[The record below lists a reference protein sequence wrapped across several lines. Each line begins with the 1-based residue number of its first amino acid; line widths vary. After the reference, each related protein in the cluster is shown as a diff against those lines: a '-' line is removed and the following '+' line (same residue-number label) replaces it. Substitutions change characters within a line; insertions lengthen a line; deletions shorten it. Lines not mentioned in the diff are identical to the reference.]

1 MRKILFLALLILIA
15 LFMISCNGRVMKML
29 ESSISYLEKHKLYG
43 ETEDFR
49 IVVTVGVKEVIPI
62 VDGIKGETADF
73 VKIALI
79 PLKLGGMDNS
89 YAFQYGEFSD
99 KFSPDMIKYQLGAML
114 NYDKALNEIE
124 ITVNNDKLII
134 PLYDINDSETSYH
147 DALQIS
153 AEALKQMIN
162 ANTDKGS
169 LNREIYITIIEDT
182 MSENKFYYYVG
193 FLGANSLYSATL
205 IDPYTKKAIAVRP

>member
-1 MRKILFLALLILIA
+1 MMRKILFLALLILIA

-73 VKIALI
+73 VKIVLI

-124 ITVNNDKLII
+124 ITDNNDKLII
-134 PLYDINDSETSYH
+134 PLYDINDS
-147 DALQIS
+147 
-153 AEALKQMIN
+153 
-162 ANTDKGS
+162 
-169 LNREIYITIIEDT
+169 
-182 MSENKFYYYVG
+182 
-193 FLGANSLYSATL
+193 
-205 IDPYTKKAIAVRP
+205 